1 MLHFFAGGSFH
12 LQTQIRGIT
21 VGAANPELLH
31 FEATVRLHYFVED
44 PLHHVGVDQMAF
56 GFNYFLER
64 HELPVY
70 LARPFWL

>member
-1 MLHFFAGGSFH
+1 MKDSTGF
-12 LQTQIRGIT
+12 TVTVPVT
-21 VGAANPELLH
+21 VGAANAELLH
-31 FEATVRLHYFVED
+31 FEATIRLHHFVED

-70 LARPFWL
+70 LARNPE